1 MFKKFVSVF
10 LCIVTVFTFTS
21 AAFISSGGIT
31 AEAASSFTLPY
42 YYYQMSDEAQDF
54 YLYLRKAVKECRTK
68 LKLNVDFEIEEF
80 GMMVELLIYHDPM
93 TFNLEDMN
101 VLDETKNSVTFGFE
115 YKYDKETYD
124 KMVKAYDK
132 AANKILSKFTDGMST
147 YNKIKTIHDEIIKN
161 TMYDLESAD
170 NSNIYGALV
179 DNKAKCDGYAKTF
192 SYVCGKAGIRTV
204 TVIGND
210 LTADSDENGHMWNKV
225 YYNKKWYNIDVTW
238 DDPVNDMKDNIQYD
252 YFMVSDKALKNT
264 HKEDNLSFKV
274 PKADD
279 DTRGYYVVNKKYA
292 ESNQDA
298 EKLIKSG
305 LKTAVQNGEKS
316 FSFKFASKDIM
327 NHVNDYLNDSDKMYR
342 VFKDVIN
349 STGKKLAG
357 MYYWSFDENLLTV
370 RVYIF
375 YNDTKLEDYFI
386 DPDSIDSEDLETLEK
401 YGIT

>member
-10 LCIVTVFTFTS
+10 LCIITVFTFTS
-21 AAFISSGGIT
+21 AAFIRSGGIT

-42 YYYQMSDEAQDF
+42 YYYQMGDEAQEF
-54 YLYLRKAVKECRTK
+54 YSYIRKAVKECRSK
-68 LKLNVDFEIEEF
+68 IKLNIEFDDEELL
-80 GMMVELLIYHDPM
+80 MILELLILHDPM
-93 TFNLEDMN
+93 TFNLDDID
-101 VLDETKNSVTFGFE
+101 VLDETRNSMTLGFT

-124 KMVKAYDK
+124 KMVKEYDK
-132 AANKILSKFTDGMST
+132 ATNKILSKFTDGMST
-147 YNKIKTIHDEIIKN
+147 YNKIKTIHDEIIN
-161 TMYDLESAD
+161 NAVYDLDASD
-170 NSNIYGALV
+170 NDNIYGALV
-179 DNKAKCDGYAKTF
+179 SNKAKCDGYAKTF

-210 LTADSDENGHMWNKV
+210 LTTDSKDNGHMWNKV
-225 YYNKKWYNIDVTW
+225 YYNKKWYNVDVTW
-238 DDPVNDMKDNIQYD
+238 DDPISNMKDSLQYD

-264 HKEDNLSFKV
+264 HEEDNLSFEV

-305 LKTAVQNGEKS
+305 LKTVVQSGEKS

-327 NHVNDYLNDSDKMYR
+327 NYVNDYLKDGEKMYR

-349 STGKKLAG
+349 STSKKPAG
-357 MYYWSFDENLLTV
+357 MYYWAFDENLLTV

-375 YNDTKLEDYFI
+375 YEDTKLEDYFI
-386 DPDSIDSEDLETLEK
+386 DPDSVDSDDLEDLAE